1 MASNTTVLIVV
12 TALAVL
18 VLAIALVVAAY
29 KTHSPR
35 RHVTDGRIDERAA
48 DDALRLRG
56 EQGLAEEDAASVQA
70 AEATSK
76 MKSARTHRCNNTR
89 TPIAVKRPPP
99 LIH

>member
-29 KTHSPR
+29 KTHNPR
-35 RHVTDGRIDERAA
+35 RHAIDTTVDEQAA
-48 DDALRLRG
+48 DDALRLRRD
-56 EQGLAEEDAASVQA
+56 QRLAEEDAASVQA

-76 MKSARTHRCNNTR
+76 VKRARTHRCNNTR
-89 TPIAVKRPPP
+89 TPITVKRPPP
-99 LIH
+99 VIH